1 MKSKYLNLNTLLSVL
16 SCFAMLTFFAACGD
30 DDDDNGEPLSDAK
43 EILSFVFADLT
54 PAVQGN
60 INGTAIT
67 AMVPFGTDV
76 TALEPTVTISQE
88 ATVSPASGQ
97 AQDFSSPVTYTVTA
111 EDGSEATYTVTVNVT
126 AGSPEKELTTFI
138 FESLDP
144 DVAGVI
150 TGNDVAVDV
159 PFGTDVSAL
168 APTITLSD
176 LASVAPASG
185 VEQDFSSPVDYTVT
199 AQDGSTNVYQV
210 TVTIL
215 PKPGIAI
222 TPVWER
228 TLRSGGI
235 PDWFISSVN
244 NNRDVALSTNY
255 VYVHDNNDRIRV
267 LSRTDGTDVSAGF
280 EGDDT
285 NPDKEYINGKENF
298 ASGNL
303 FLLNVATDDNGL
315 IFGSNLRVGSADE
328 FPWYVYK
335 WNDKDA
341 TQELFLSYPT
351 PAGFRLGENLS
362 IVGDATNDAYIY
374 VPGSGFLTAN
384 NSILKFAVSG
394 GVVNTTPDV
403 ITLSGLT
410 NLGNAPDVWPVSAA
424 SDANFIVA
432 GTEVGGIAEYD
443 VNGNLVGKLPET
455 LNEGENARLFTFA
468 LDVAYFELGAQQ
480 FVAATSTDFTVD
492 SPTADNGYL
501 AIIDITDGWES
512 VDPADIVYYIFTA
525 DGNTETNTNGTGG
538 VDVQVANGV
547 ATVAAMITN
556 YGVALV
562 DVTLD

>member
-126 AGSPEKELTTFI
+126 AGSSEKELTTFI

-210 TVTIL
+210 AVTIL
-215 PKPGIAI
+215 PKPGLAI
-222 TPVWER
+222 TPVWEKV
-228 TLRSGGI
+228 LRVAGTDAL
-235 PDWFISSVN
+235 PNWFTINNDADIAVGNGSVYAM
-244 NNRDVALSTNY
+244 NNRDKIRILDPSTGDEKVVDDFLSHTVTVTGVYANIVAVKVDAGNNIIGSSGSLPGGNWH
-255 VYVHDNNDRIRV
+255 VYQW
-267 LSRTDGTDVSAGF
+267 
-280 EGDDT
+280 DD
-285 NPDKEYINGKENF
+285 E
-298 ASGNL
+298 S
-303 FLLNVATDDNGL
+303 
-315 IFGSNLRVGSADE
+315 
-328 FPWYVYK
+328 
-335 WNDKDA
+335 A
-341 TQELFLSYPT
+341 TQEVILTWESVP
-351 PAGFRLGENLS
+351 FRIDNFAV
-362 IVGDATNDAYIY
+362 VGDMDGEGYIY
-374 VPGSGFLTAN
+374 
-384 NSILKFAVSG
+384 
-394 GVVNTTPDV
+394 
-403 ITLSGLT
+403 
-410 NLGNAPDVWPVSAA
+410 AA
-424 SDANFIVA
+424 SNDSNQIYRWEVSNGTVSSSTPTITTVSEVDNFGSFTAIFPLSADANS
-432 GTEVGGIAEYD
+432 D
-443 VNGNLVGKLPET
+443 LLVNGNKIQPILVGADGTVKEELPAAII
-455 LNEGENARLFTFA
+455 NEATGVLTGFTSD
-468 LDVAYFELGAQQ
+468 LVYFELGANK
-480 FVAATSTDFTVD
+480 VLVTINTPNPSTQDLVF
-492 SPTADNGYL
+492 
-501 AIIDITDGWES
+501 ID
-512 VDPADIVYYIFTA
+512 V
-525 DGNTETNTNGTGG
+525 TNGLPQVTEDDIQRVEFSDNSLDATNINATGG
-538 VDVQVANGV
+538 LAFETAGS
-547 ATVAAMITN
+547 TVTVYGLITN
-556 YGVALV
+556 NGIGAYTVELN
-562 DVTLD
+562 

>member
-126 AGSPEKELTTFI
+126 AGSSEKELTTFI

-215 PKPGIAI
+215 PKPGLAI
-222 TPVWER
+222 TPVWEKV
-228 TLRSGGI
+228 LRVAGTDAL
-235 PDWFISSVN
+235 PNWFTINNDADIAVGNGSVYAM
-244 NNRDVALSTNY
+244 NNRDKIRILDPSTGDEKVVDDFLSHTATVTGVYANIVAVKVDAGNNIIGSSGSLPGGNWH
-255 VYVHDNNDRIRV
+255 VYQW
-267 LSRTDGTDVSAGF
+267 
-280 EGDDT
+280 DD
-285 NPDKEYINGKENF
+285 E
-298 ASGNL
+298 S
-303 FLLNVATDDNGL
+303 
-315 IFGSNLRVGSADE
+315 
-328 FPWYVYK
+328 
-335 WNDKDA
+335 A
-341 TQELFLSYPT
+341 TQEVILTWESVP
-351 PAGFRLGENLS
+351 FRIDNFAV
-362 IVGDATNDAYIY
+362 VGDMDGEGYIY
-374 VPGSGFLTAN
+374 
-384 NSILKFAVSG
+384 
-394 GVVNTTPDV
+394 
-403 ITLSGLT
+403 
-410 NLGNAPDVWPVSAA
+410 AA
-424 SDANFIVA
+424 SNDSNQIYRWEVSNGTVSSSTPTITTVSEVDNFGSFTAIFPLSADANS
-432 GTEVGGIAEYD
+432 D
-443 VNGNLVGKLPET
+443 LLVNGNKIQPILVGADGTVKEELPAAII
-455 LNEGENARLFTFA
+455 NEATGVLTGFTSD
-468 LDVAYFELGAQQ
+468 LVYFELGANK
-480 FVAATSTDFTVD
+480 VLVTINTPNPSTQDLVF
-492 SPTADNGYL
+492 
-501 AIIDITDGWES
+501 ID
-512 VDPADIVYYIFTA
+512 V
-525 DGNTETNTNGTGG
+525 TNGLPEVTEDDIQRVEFSDNSLDATNINATGG
-538 VDVQVANGV
+538 LAFETAGS
-547 ATVAAMITN
+547 TVTVYGLITN
-556 YGVALV
+556 NGIGAYTVELN
-562 DVTLD
+562 

>member
-126 AGSPEKELTTFI
+126 AGSSEKELTTFI

-215 PKPGIAI
+215 PKPGLAI
-222 TPVWER
+222 TPVWEKV
-228 TLRSGGI
+228 LRVAGTDAL
-235 PDWFISSVN
+235 PNWFTINNDADIAVGNGSVYAM
-244 NNRDVALSTNY
+244 NNRDKIRILDPSTGDEKVVDDFLSHTVTVTGVYANIVAVKVDAGNNIIGSSGSLPGGNWH
-255 VYVHDNNDRIRV
+255 VYQW
-267 LSRTDGTDVSAGF
+267 
-280 EGDDT
+280 DD
-285 NPDKEYINGKENF
+285 E
-298 ASGNL
+298 S
-303 FLLNVATDDNGL
+303 
-315 IFGSNLRVGSADE
+315 
-328 FPWYVYK
+328 
-335 WNDKDA
+335 A
-341 TQELFLSYPT
+341 TQEVILTWESVP
-351 PAGFRLGENLS
+351 FRIDNFAV
-362 IVGDATNDAYIY
+362 VGDMDGEGYIY
-374 VPGSGFLTAN
+374 
-384 NSILKFAVSG
+384 
-394 GVVNTTPDV
+394 
-403 ITLSGLT
+403 
-410 NLGNAPDVWPVSAA
+410 AA
-424 SDANFIVA
+424 SNDSNQIYRWEVSNGTVSSSTPTITTVSEVDNFGSFTAIFPLSADANS
-432 GTEVGGIAEYD
+432 D
-443 VNGNLVGKLPET
+443 LLVNGNKIQPILVGADGTVKEELPAAII
-455 LNEGENARLFTFA
+455 NEATGVLTGFTSD
-468 LDVAYFELGAQQ
+468 LVYFELGANK
-480 FVAATSTDFTVD
+480 VLVTINTPNPSTQDLVF
-492 SPTADNGYL
+492 
-501 AIIDITDGWES
+501 ID
-512 VDPADIVYYIFTA
+512 V
-525 DGNTETNTNGTGG
+525 TNGLPQVTEDDIQRVEFSDNSLDATNINATGG
-538 VDVQVANGV
+538 LAFETAGS
-547 ATVAAMITN
+547 TVTVYGLITN
-556 YGVALV
+556 NGIGAYTVELN
-562 DVTLD
+562 